1 LPYNGHTPYGC
12 RARGVT
18 IALVHLAG
26 ALNALGDAAAWSTD
40 KLLAPILTG
49 VFVGLALRAAA
60 IPGEINA
67 HNARAEE
74 LNTDLARWLPDR
86 EIVLIAQ
93 VSEARNLAQWGKFAE
108 STTPPIPPELVG
120 SQPGS
125 QVPPELVGSQPGS
138 QVPPELVGSQ
148 PGSQVDSGAF
158 KGEIVR
164 LMREALHDYR
174 DRASGAVREYR
185 AMAQSEGR
193 VHRLLRRC
201 RSRDEPS
208 PLRLTAHGQ
217 SEGRVH
223 RLRRRCRSRDEPSP
237 LRLTAHGQSEGRVH
251 RLRRR
256 CRSRDEPSPLRLT
269 AHGHDVLASWRERQI
284 PDHARTTVSV
294 VDDPTRQED
303 AAEIRPLEEESG
315 LAWTAGRLRQRGTV
329 VDAQAPRRR

>member
-1 LPYNGHTPYGC
+1 MPPSDSPSPKGHPGHAYHGASVRALPYNGHTPYGC

-125 QVPPELVGSQPGS
+125 QV
-138 QVPPELVGSQ
+138 
-148 PGSQVDSGAF
+148 DSGAF

-193 VHRLLRRC
+193 VHRLL
-201 RSRDEPS
+201 
-208 PLRLTAHGQ
+208 
-217 SEGRVH
+217 
-223 RLRRRCRSRDEPSP
+223 RRCRSRDEPSP